1 MTSLSHDG
9 DESLFFEVVEV
20 DSSCLF
26 GLSLLV
32 ELDPW
37 SSESDIGR

>member
-9 DESLFFEVVEV
+9 GEPLLFEAVEV
-20 DSSCLF
+20 DTACLF

-32 ELDPW
+32 ELDAR
-37 SSESDIGR
+37 SSEGDVGR